1 MAAINNLD
9 NKVHTYIAELH
20 AFDAASRLGSLTK
33 AAAQLNITQPALSQK
48 IKRLEA
54 FVGEPLFLRQNRGVK
69 LTPTGKAL
77 FEASRANFQS
87 VRDIFENI
95 QSRKSAKQVRI
106 STDFAFAGHWLVPRL
121 ADLRNDLHGLDI
133 QVFTSQTPDS
143 PLDFQSD
150 LIISLK
156 QSPTPSA
163 RNHVLFEEEVFAI
176 CSPKFLAEHGPF
188 QSAAEIGNKP
198 LLDLT
203 ASPDAGWHNW
213 DSWLKHQGVQ
223 KSQQSTAIGL
233 SNYSLI
239 IQAAIKHQGLALGWK
254 GLIEEQ
260 LEQNEL
266 VIAWPKSVRSD
277 RSYCLQLRED
287 ASPHVKKVYGWIKEN
302 SARCLVD

>member
-9 NKVHTYIAELH
+9 NKVHTHIAELH

-33 AAAQLNITQPALSQK
+33 AAEHLNITQPALSQK
-48 IKRLEA
+48 IKRLET

-77 FEASRANFQS
+77 FEATHTNFQS
-87 VRDIFENI
+87 FRDIFDNI
-95 QSRKSAKQVRI
+95 QSRKSTKQVRI

-121 ADLRNDLHGLDI
+121 AGLRSDLHGLDI
-133 QVFTSQTPDS
+133 QVFTSQTPDN

-156 QSPTPSA
+156 QSPTPDT
-163 RNHVLFEEEVFAI
+163 RHHVLFEEEVFAI
-176 CSPKFLAEHGPF
+176 CSPKFLADHGPF
-188 QSAAEIGNKP
+188 QSATDIGNNP

-213 DSWLKHQGVQ
+213 DSWLKQQGVT

-233 SNYSLI
+233 SNYSLVL
-239 IQAAIKHQGLALGWK
+239 QAAIKNQGLALGWK

-260 LEQNEL
+260 LEQKEL
-266 VIAWPKSVRSD
+266 VIAWPQSVRSD

-287 ASPHVKKVYGWIKEN
+287 ASPHVKKVYSWIKEN
-302 SARCLVD
+302 SA